1 MGKIYKKIDREKRAL
16 LKTLYKEGAPE
27 DMIRRFEMLTRP
39 FFKHMYGY
47 WPLHHRSRCDA
58 FFAAAA
64 LSKLTGG
71 PVERIIFV
79 TSCARELRRD
89 LWLFLERRFLK
100 GIVEQ
105 ADRGR
110 LRRLIELL
118 KCHSC
123 TLPNNPRCVEEETTA
138 VLHYLA
144 YATALGDREM
154 FDAVESVAVALED
167 MIPLEEDS
175 GRPGVWYVLAG

>member
-1 MGKIYKKIDREKRAL
+1 MGRIYRKIDREKRAL

-47 WPLHHRSRCDA
+47 WPLQHRSRCDA

-79 TSCARELRRD
+79 TSCAREPRRD
-89 LWLFLERRFLK
+89 LWLFLERRFLW
-100 GIVEQ
+100 GIVGQ

-110 LRRLIELL
+110 LRRLIKLL

-123 TLPNNPRCVEEETTA
+123 TLPNNFRCVEDETSAILT
-138 VLHYLA
+138 YLA
-144 YATALGDREM
+144 YAVALGDREM
-154 FDAVESVAVALED
+154 FGAIESIAIMIED
-167 MIPLEEDS
+167 MIPLEEAD
-175 GRPGVWYVLAG
+175 GRPGVWHVLAG